1 MTADNTSTV
10 RNTLQNQRIGFIGLG
25 LMGMPMAQNL
35 HHARA
40 HLTVHSRSQGPVDK
54 LTARG
59 GIQAV
64 LSPSAVADVA
74 DIIVLMLSDTPAVE
88 MVVAGDRGILSALRP
103 GTLLIDMGTTAA
115 MTTKDLAARVEDKGG
130 RYVDAPVSGGTIGAE
145 SGELVIMAGGAAVDM
160 ARAGEIFN
168 VLGKQTT
175 HVGDVG
181 AGQVA
186 KAANQMI
193 VGLTIG
199 AVAEALALA
208 RKAGIDPA
216 RVREALQGGFADSR
230 ILEVHGKRMVEH
242 SFAPGG
248 KCTTQRKDME
258 QAVALGQALGIEL
271 PATTLGR
278 NLYDALIKAGH
289 GDLDHSALIKAID
302 PEWA

>member
-1 MTADNTSTV
+1 MTAEPSPA
-10 RNTLQNQRIGFIGLG
+10 LQQSIHKRAIGFIGLG
-25 LMGMPMAQNL
+25 LMGKPMARNL
-35 HHARA
+35 HRAGARMIL
-40 HLTVHSRSQGPVDK
+40 HNRSQGPVDE
-54 LTARG
+54 LAAAG
-59 GIQAV
+59 MSAV
-64 LSPSAVADVA
+64 LSPAAVAEAA
-74 DIIVLMLSDTPAVE
+74 DNIILMLSDTPAVE
-88 MVVAGDRGILSALRP
+88 MVVGGDRGILSTIRP
-103 GTLLIDMGTTAA
+103 GTLVIDMGTTAA
-115 MTTKDLAARVEDKGG
+115 MATKDMARRVEAKGG
-130 RYVDAPVSGGTIGAE
+130 RYIDAPVSGGTIGAE

-160 ARAGEIFN
+160 ARAGDIFN

-208 RKAGIDPA
+208 QKAGVDPA

-230 ILEVHGKRMVEH
+230 ILEVHGKRMVDH

-248 KCTTQRKDME
+248 KCTTQRKDMQ
-258 QAVALGQALGIEL
+258 QAIDLGNALGIAL
-271 PATTLGR
+271 PATTMGR
-278 NLYDALIKAGH
+278 DLYDALIKAGH

>member
-1 MTADNTSTV
+1 MTAEKPPS
-10 RNTLQNQRIGFIGLG
+10 LQQSIHRLTIGFIGLG
-25 LMGMPMAQNL
+25 LTGKPMARNL
-35 HHARA
+35 HRAGARMII
-40 HLTVHSRSQGPVDK
+40 HSRSQSPVDE
-54 LTARG
+54 LAAAG
-59 GIQAV
+59 MSAA
-64 LSPSAVADVA
+64 LSPAAVADAA
-74 DIIVLMLSDTPAVE
+74 DIVILMLSDTPAVE
-88 MVVAGDRGILSALRP
+88 MVVGDDRGILSTLRP
-103 GTLLIDMGTTAA
+103 GTLIIDMGTTAA
-115 MTTKDLAARVEDKGG
+115 MTTKDLARRVEAKGG
-130 RYVDAPVSGGTIGAE
+130 RYIDAPVSGGTIGAE

-160 ARAGEIFN
+160 ARAGDIFN

-208 RKAGIDPA
+208 RKAGVDPA

-230 ILEVHGKRMVEH
+230 ILEVHGQRMVDH

-248 KCTTQRKDME
+248 KGTTQRKDMQ
-258 QAVALGQALGIEL
+258 QAIDLGNALGISL

-278 NLYDALIKAGH
+278 DLYDDLIKAGH

-302 PEWA
+302 PDWA